1 MILTQVGRENGKEME
16 EQASPELGVVS
27 ASELSRYSPENAT
40 ESEKTK
46 RKSKKTNGEGLG
58 FRLGVKK

>member
-1 MILTQVGRENGKEME
+1 ME
-16 EQASPELGVVS
+16 KQASPELGVVS

-40 ESEKTK
+40 ETEKTK
-46 RKSKKTNGEGLG
+46 RKSKKTNGERLG